1 MHTST
6 VRILQVA
13 EQLRQEHTLCDRL
26 GRLTD
31 TTRQLLVESGGM
43 RLLQARDLGGFEAD
57 PLDFFE
63 WVRNVARSNPAAGWV
78 AGVVGVHPWEIA
90 LGDPRLQQEI
100 YGASPDTWVAS
111 PYAPQGRATPVDGGF
126 LLTGEWQYSTG
137 TDHCRWVVLG
147 GMVTDA
153 EGQGIGPD
161 GVRHFFL
168 PRADYQI
175 VEDSWQ
181 VMGLG
186 GTGSKNVR
194 VANAFVPEYRT
205 LGHVALAEGHYSDR
219 RPEAP
224 VYHLPFACIFS
235 AAIASATFGIAQGAI
250 EAYRDYLLTRVSTSG
265 VVGRTDPFQQESLAE
280 AEADLAAGIL
290 HVDTMITRWMEQIR
304 TGNEIS
310 SGERLEFRR
319 NQVRA
324 VQRVLFAVDRLFS
337 RAGSAAIWSTRPLER
352 FWRDLR
358 TAGTHI
364 CNTTDT
370 VYPAW
375 VNHVLAT
382 GITTNAFH

>member
-6 VRILQVA
+6 VQILKAA
-13 EQLRQEHTLCDRL
+13 EQLRREHVLCDRR
-26 GRLTD
+26 GQLTD
-31 TTRQLLVESGGM
+31 TVRRLLVESGGM
-43 RLLQARDLGGFEAD
+43 RLLQARDNQGFEAD

-63 WVRNVARSNPAAGWV
+63 WVRSVARCNPAAGWV

-90 LGDPRLQQEI
+90 LADPRLQQEI
-100 YGASPDTWVAS
+100 YGASPNTWVAS
-111 PYAPQGRATPVDGGF
+111 PYAPQGRASVVDGGF
-126 LLTGEWQYSTG
+126 LLSGEWQYSTG
-137 TDHCRWVVLG
+137 TDHCNWVVLG

-153 EGQGIGPD
+153 DGHGIGPE

-168 PRADYQI
+168 PRSDYEI

-194 VANAFVPEYRT
+194 VTNALVPEYRT
-205 LGHVALAEGHYSDR
+205 LGHAALAEGHYAER
-219 RPEAP
+219 RSAAP
-224 VYHLPFACIFS
+224 LYHLPFACIFS

-250 EAYRDYLLTRVSTSG
+250 DVYRGYLLTRASTSG

-290 HVDTMITRWMEQIR
+290 HVDSMIANWMEQIR
-304 TGNEIS
+304 AGRTIS
-310 SGERLEFRR
+310 AGERLEFRR

-324 VQRVLFAVDRLFS
+324 VQRVLFAVDKLFS
-337 RAGSAAIWSTRPLER
+337 RAGSAAIWTTRPLER

-375 VNHVLAT
+375 VNQAFAT
-382 GITTNAFH
+382 GIAPNAFH